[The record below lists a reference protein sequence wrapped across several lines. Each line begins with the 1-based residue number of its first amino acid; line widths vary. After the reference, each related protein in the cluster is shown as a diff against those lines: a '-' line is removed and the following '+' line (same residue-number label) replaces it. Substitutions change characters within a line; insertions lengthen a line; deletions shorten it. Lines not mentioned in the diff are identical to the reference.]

1 MTLND
6 VQGSDFSK
14 YDDPMTVSTNIIN
27 ECKKMGIACD
37 YPPLKLRT
45 GSGEQ
50 VLVLLHQLTAKAL
63 KKTNFAFKKP

>member
-1 MTLND
+1 
-6 VQGSDFSK
+6 
-14 YDDPMTVSTNIIN
+14 
-27 ECKKMGIACD
+27 MGIACD

-63 KKTNFAFKKP
+63 KKTNFVFKKPELEQGGKEEEPSKNEE